1 MNNSPTLPT
10 SEETES
16 VSEKKKWLHVLVI
29 ALAVLFISV
38 VGYIVY
44 KEFVKDDTTPKE
56 NDTQI
61 TQDDDS
67 QNSDETDLTE
77 DNDAVCEVGEEDC
90 DDEETQE
97 SSTTF
102 EGEVISAQL
111 PTGWRIVEYF
121 NGEGTESLPE
131 EMGTYTGLTAIDIIN
146 PENLQVFS
154 IQAVSGIGFAGCP
167 SYPLFKDDNESY
179 RLVQE
184 NVSDEMGDTINITDY
199 TDAEYVEFEFLG
211 VTFRR
216 IGDKYFYDT
225 QEGNNYFEPPCVEG
239 LLTLEGLYFTDD
251 DGYKYEAYFYGPTED
266 STPEDLIIVDEI
278 LESIELI

>member
-278 LESIELI
+278 LDSIELI